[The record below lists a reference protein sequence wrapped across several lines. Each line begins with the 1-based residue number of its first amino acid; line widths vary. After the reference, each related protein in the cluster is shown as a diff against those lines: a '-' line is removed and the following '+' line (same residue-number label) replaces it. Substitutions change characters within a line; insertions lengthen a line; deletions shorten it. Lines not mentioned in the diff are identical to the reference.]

1 MEINFQ
7 NKHVLITGGSRG
19 IGYEIANQF
28 AKAGARVTLW
38 DNQSDSL
45 GPGEISPPVA
55 EQESIF
61 FQLVDISDYKAVEK
75 AADELWKILP
85 VDVLVNNAGVAYES
99 SFLELSQEE
108 WAKVLNVNLT
118 GTFYV
123 SQQIGKKMV
132 QRKEGVVLNMSSK
145 NGLDGEVG
153 YAHYNASKAGIIAL
167 TKTMALELAPF
178 GVRVNAIC
186 PGYIETPM
194 SKEIDD
200 PAFTRKFVEHYI
212 PLNRA
217 GCVEDVA
224 PMFLFLAS
232 PYSAFIT
239 GQTMVIDG
247 GQLAGQKPWN
257 GLLEN
262 LHSI

>member
-1 MEINFQ
+1 MEINFE
-7 NKHVLITGGSRG
+7 NKHVLVTGGGRG
-19 IGYEIANQF
+19 IGYSIASQF
-28 AKAGARVTLW
+28 ANSGAKVTIW
-38 DNQSDSL
+38 DRQSDDLS
-45 GPGEISPPVA
+45 
-55 EQESIF
+55 QEVHELMSF
-61 FQLVDISDYKAVEK
+61 RQVDISDFNAVRN
-75 AADELWKILP
+75 AADDLWKEQPI
-85 VDVLVNNAGVAYES
+85 DVLVNNAGVAYES
-99 SFLELSQEE
+99 SFLELSKKE
-108 WAKVLNVNLT
+108 WAKVLDVNLT

-123 SQQIGKKMV
+123 SQQISKKMI
-132 QRKEGVVLNMSSK
+132 QQKQGVVLNMSSK

-153 YAHYNASKAGIIAL
+153 YAHYNASKAGIIGL

-200 PAFTRKFVEHYI
+200 PAFTKKFVEQYI

-232 PYSAFIT
+232 PYSDFIT
-239 GQTMVIDG
+239 GQAIVIDG

-257 GLLEN
+257 GLLE
-262 LHSI
+262 SIS

>member
-1 MEINFQ
+1 MEINFDG
-7 NKHVLITGGSRG
+7 KHVLVTGGGRG
-19 IGYEIANQF
+19 IGYAIASQF
-28 AKAGARVTLW
+28 ANSGAKVTIW
-38 DNQSDSL
+38 DNQSENLS
-45 GPGEISPPVA
+45 
-55 EQESIF
+55 QEDCEFMS
-61 FQLVDISDYKAVEK
+61 FQQVDISDFNAVTN
-75 AADELWKILP
+75 AVDELWKEQP
-85 VDVLVNNAGVAYES
+85 VDVLINNAGVAYES
-99 SFLELSQEE
+99 SFLDLSQEE
-108 WAKVLNVNLT
+108 WAKVLDINLT

-123 SQQIGKKMV
+123 SQQICKKMV
-132 QRKEGVVLNMSSK
+132 QRKQGVVLNMSSK

-153 YAHYNASKAGIIAL
+153 YAHYNASKAGIIGL
-167 TKTMALELAPF
+167 TKTMALELASS
-178 GVRVNAIC
+178 GIRVNAVC

-200 PAFTRKFVEHYI
+200 PAFTMKFVEQYI

-239 GQTMVIDG
+239 GQSIVIDG

-262 LHSI
+262 L

>member
-108 WAKVLNVNLT
+108 WAKVLNLNL
-118 GTFYV
+118 
-123 SQQIGKKMV
+123 K
-132 QRKEGVVLNMSSK
+132 
-145 NGLDGEVG
+145 
-153 YAHYNASKAGIIAL
+153 
-167 TKTMALELAPF
+167 
-178 GVRVNAIC
+178 
-186 PGYIETPM
+186 
-194 SKEIDD
+194 
-200 PAFTRKFVEHYI
+200 
-212 PLNRA
+212 
-217 GCVEDVA
+217 
-224 PMFLFLAS
+224 
-232 PYSAFIT
+232 
-239 GQTMVIDG
+239 
-247 GQLAGQKPWN
+247 
-257 GLLEN
+257 
-262 LHSI
+262 